1 MSSHYRISLDAMGG
15 DHGLSV
21 TVPSAITAVEQYPD
35 ISLILVGDEALIA
48 EALAANNQS
57 NNSRISVHHAS
68 QTVGMDEPP
77 ALALRGKKDSSMRIA
92 INLVKEG
99 TADAVVSAGNTGA
112 LMATARFV
120 LRTLP
125 GIDRP
130 AICSPIPSK
139 TGHTHVLDL
148 GANIDSTAEHLHQ
161 FAIMGSELV
170 RAIDKIEQ
178 PAVGLLNIGQEDIK
192 GNEQVKAANR
202 LLKEG
207 HLNYIGYVEGD
218 DIFGDRV
225 DLVVC
230 DGFVGNIAL
239 KTIEGLAKMLAGTLK
254 QQFTRNLATKL
265 MAFIALPVLKSIQK
279 QFDPRRHNGASLLG
293 LQGIVIKSHGGADA
307 LSFANAI
314 SIARKE
320 IIAEVPQKI
329 RHRLQALVDVE
340 QAKDNKA

>member
-21 TVPSAITAVEQYPD
+21 TVPAALAALGQYPD
-35 ISLILVGDEALIA
+35 ICLILVGDENQIS
-48 EALAANNQS
+48 EALAVNNAS
-57 NNSRISVHHAS
+57 NNPRIGIHHAS

-77 ALALRGKKDSSMRIA
+77 ALALRGKKDSSMRVS
-92 INLVKEG
+92 INLVKDG
-99 TADAVVSAGNTGA
+99 KADAVVSAGNTGA

-139 TGHTHVLDL
+139 SGHSHVLDL
-148 GANIDSTAEHLHQ
+148 GANIDSTAEHLYQ
-161 FAIMGSELV
+161 FAVMGSELA
-170 RAIDKIEQ
+170 RAIDKVDE

-202 LLKEG
+202 LLKG
-207 HLNYIGYVEGD
+207 AHLNYIGYVEGD

-225 DLVVC
+225 DVVVC
-230 DGFVGNIAL
+230 DGFVGNVAL
-239 KTIEGLAKMLAGTLK
+239 KTTEGLAKMLADKLK
-254 QQFTRNLATKL
+254 QGFSRNWATKL
-265 MAFIALPVLKSIQK
+265 MALVAMPVLKSIQK
-279 QFDPRRHNGASLLG
+279 QFDPRRYNGASLLG
-293 LQGIVIKSHGGADA
+293 LQGIVIKSHGGADS

-314 SIARKE
+314 SVARKE
-320 IIAEVPQKI
+320 IIEEVPQKI
-329 RHRLQALVDVE
+329 RHRLQALVDEE
-340 QAKDNKA
+340 QIKPE

>member
-1 MSSHYRISLDAMGG
+1 MGG

-21 TVPSAITAVEQYPD
+21 TVPAALTALEEYSD
-35 ISLILVGDEALIA
+35 ISLVLVGDQIK
-48 EALAANNQS
+48 LAAALSANNATD
-57 NNSRISVHHAS
+57 NPRITIHHAS
-68 QTVGMDEPP
+68 QTVDMDEPP
-77 ALALRGKKDSSMRIA
+77 ALALRGKKDSSMRVA

-99 TADAVVSAGNTGA
+99 HADAVISAGNTGA

-130 AICSPIPSK
+130 AICSPIPSHN
-139 TGHTHVLDL
+139 GHSHVLDL
-148 GANIDSTAEHLHQ
+148 GANIDSTAEHLYQ
-161 FAIMGSELV
+161 FAVMGSELA
-170 RAIDKIEQ
+170 RAIDKVDQ

-225 DLVVC
+225 DVVVC
-230 DGFVGNIAL
+230 DGFVGNVAL
-239 KTIEGLAKMLAGTLK
+239 KTTEGLAKMLANTLK
-254 QQFTRNLATKL
+254 QNFTRNWLTKL
-265 MAFIALPVLKSIQK
+265 MAIAAMPVLKSIQK
-279 QFDPRRHNGASLLG
+279 QFDPRRYNGASLLG
-293 LQGIVIKSHGGADA
+293 LQGIVIKSHGGADR

-314 SIARKE
+314 GVAREE

-329 RHRLQALVDVE
+329 RHRLQALVDEKQVKLE
-340 QAKDNKA
+340 